1 MDYSIIGSLLASLSY
16 NRTEEYMVTII
27 EELLGR
33 VKDTFPCYEWS
44 DMGDIIYGY
53 IVMMWGEYGTSP
65 RSGWIE
71 LVHKTS
77 VIKELEQELK
87 EYKRVV
93 EIRKECGY

>member
-1 MDYSIIGSLLASLSY
+1 MDYSTIGSLLASLSY

-33 VKDTFPCYEWS
+33 IKDTFPCYEWS
-44 DMGDIIYGY
+44 DMGNIIYGY
-53 IVMMWGEYGTSP
+53 IIMLWGDYGTSP

-71 LVHKTS
+71 LEHRAS
-77 VIKELEQELK
+77 IIKELEEELK

-93 EIRKECGY
+93 EYRKEGGH